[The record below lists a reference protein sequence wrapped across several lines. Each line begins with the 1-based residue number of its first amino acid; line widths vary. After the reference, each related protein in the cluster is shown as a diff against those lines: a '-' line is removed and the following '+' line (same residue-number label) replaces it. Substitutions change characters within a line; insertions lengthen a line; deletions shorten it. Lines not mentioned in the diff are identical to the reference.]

1 MSAPFR
7 IHKQKIGGVVQTAGP
22 TEPGDMYM
30 ERLVKLV
37 PTEVIGVFLAGKGYA
52 ESWIGTWAAIC
63 MVLVLISRIWGTY
76 QKGKPIQ
83 WVGVAVSFVSFAIW
97 IYAIGAHLLNFVLP
111 DNGIAYIAVLV
122 WTFIVPYFYKGD

>member
-1 MSAPFR
+1 MSAPLR
-7 IHKQKIGGVVQTAGP
+7 IHRQPSGGVVQTSSARDS
-22 TEPGDMYM
+22 GDVYM

-37 PTEVIGVFLAGKGYA
+37 PSEVIGIFLAGKGYA
-52 ESWIGTWAAIC
+52 DAWIGTWAAIC

-76 QKGKPIQ
+76 EKGKPIQ
-83 WVGVAVSFVSFAIW
+83 WIGVAVSFVSFAIW
-97 IYAIGAHLLNFVLP
+97 IYAIGAHILNFVLP

>member
-7 IHKQKIGGVVQTAGP
+7 IHKQPAGGVVPTAGP

-37 PTEVIGVFLAGKGYA
+37 PSEVIGVFLAGKGYA
-52 ESWIGTWAAIC
+52 ESWIGIWAVIC
-63 MVLVLISRIWGTY
+63 LVLVLISRIWGTY

-97 IYAIGAHLLNFVLP
+97 IYAIGAHILNFVLS

>member
-7 IHKQKIGGVVQTAGP
+7 IHKQPAGGVVPTAGP

-37 PTEVIGVFLAGKGYA
+37 PSEVIGVFLAGKGYA
-52 ESWIGTWAAIC
+52 ESWIGIWAVIC
-63 MVLVLISRIWGTY
+63 LALVLVSRIWGTY

-83 WVGVAVSFVSFAIW
+83 WVGVVVSFVSFAIW
-97 IYAIGAHLLNFVLP
+97 IYAIGAQLLNFVLP

-122 WTFIVPYFYKGD
+122 WTFVVPYFYKGD